1 MFASR
6 WNGEGCAWT
15 SATVSTRHGCSI
27 ASAGTKLSRWS
38 RLSPGTSSTRKA
50 TAVTMRIVRVTSGG
64 DTERAGRFPVPSPC
78 PVCPSHHGT
87 HSAPMLTSGRCSLL
101 GDVDLLDDD
110 GLGRL
115 VHRAG
120 GHALDGVDDLLA
132 RFIGDLAEDG
142 VLAVEPR
149 GLGGGDEELRTVG
162 SASHLLAGVGHG
174 QQVLAVELE

>member
-1 MFASR
+1 
-6 WNGEGCAWT
+6 
-15 SATVSTRHGCSI
+15 
-27 ASAGTKLSRWS
+27 
-38 RLSPGTSSTRKA
+38 
-50 TAVTMRIVRVTSGG
+50 
-64 DTERAGRFPVPSPC
+64 
-78 PVCPSHHGT
+78 
-87 HSAPMLTSGRCSLL
+87 MLTSGRCSLL
-101 GDVDLLDDD
+101 GDVDLFDDD

-174 QQVLAVELE
+174 QQVLAVELELRVDLIVDRKSTRLNSSHVAISYAVFFLTKRNYSCC